1 MKKFFEEFKA
11 FAVKG
16 NVVDLAIAV
25 VMGGAFGTIV
35 NSLVT
40 DIIMP
45 PIGLLLGGVDFSN
58 LFLIIKAGDPAAPY
72 ASLADAQAAGAV
84 SLNYGVFLS
93 NIITFLIV
101 AFAMFLIIKGMN
113 KLNKKGEETPAPA
126 PTTKKCPFCFTEIP
140 IEATRC
146 PNCTSQLD

>member
-58 LFLIIKAGDPAAPY
+58 LFLIIKAGEPAAPY

-84 SLNYGVFLS
+84 SLNYGIFLS

-113 KLNKKGEETPAPA
+113 KINKKEDAPAPA

>member
-11 FAVKG
+11 FAIKG

-35 NSLVT
+35 NSLVN

-45 PIGLLLGGVDFSN
+45 PVGLLLGGVDFSN
-58 LFLIIKAGDPAAPY
+58 LFITIKAGDPAIPY
-72 ASLADAQAAGAV
+72 ASLAAAHAAGAV
-84 SLNYGVFLS
+84 TLNYGVFLS

-113 KLNKKGEETPAPA
+113 KLTKKEEETPAPA
-126 PTTKKCPFCFTEIP
+126 PTTKKCPFCITEIP
-140 IEATRC
+140 FEATRC

>member
-1 MKKFFEEFKA
+1 MKKFFTEFKE

-25 VMGGAFGTIV
+25 VMGGAFGRIV
-35 NSLVT
+35 NSLVI

-58 LFLIIKAGDPAAPY
+58 LFITMKTGEPALRY
-72 ASLADAQAAGAV
+72 SSLAAAQEAGAV
-84 SLNYGVFLS
+84 TLNYGVFLS
-93 NIITFLIV
+93 NIISFLII
-101 AFAMFLIIKGMN
+101 AFAMFLVIKGVN
-113 KLNKKGEETPAPA
+113 KLNKKAEETPAPA
-126 PTTKKCPFCFTEIP
+126 PTTKKCPFCITEIP